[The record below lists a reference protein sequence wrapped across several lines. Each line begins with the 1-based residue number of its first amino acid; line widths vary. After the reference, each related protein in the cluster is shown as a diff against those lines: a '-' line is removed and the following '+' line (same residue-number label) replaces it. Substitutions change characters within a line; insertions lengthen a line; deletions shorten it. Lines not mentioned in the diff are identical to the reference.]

1 MTKIKDKFHL
11 RPDIHY
17 LNHGS
22 FGACPIPVFEAYQNF
37 QLQLETEPLQ
47 FMINTGEALLEESK
61 KALAKYVNCDWK
73 DLVYVTNPTTAMN
86 IVIKNLDF
94 KEGDEI
100 LTTNHEYGALD
111 RTWKYYCRNSG
122 AKYVQQEISLPLQS
136 KEQFL
141 KEFWSGLTSNTKIIY
156 LSQITSP
163 TALIFPVKEI
173 CEKAKELGLMT
184 IVDGAHV
191 PAHIP
196 LDISDLKADFYT
208 GACHKWLCA
217 PKGST
222 FLYASKEFQNMLDP
236 LIISWGYE
244 ADQPSDSQF
253 QDYHQYQG
261 TRDFSAFL
269 TTPACIQFQEENN
282 WEEEKRICRDQLKHY
297 YPIVA
302 KELNSDVIAP
312 LSDDFLGQICSIPV
326 NTDDPLTLKAHLYD
340 QYEIEIPVFN
350 NSGPGT
356 YLRISFMPYNDEKE
370 IEVLIDAIRDIKS
383 KTSMIG

>member
-1 MTKIKDKFHL
+1 MTKLKEQFHL
-11 RPDIHY
+11 KPDIHY

-22 FGACPIPVFEAYQNF
+22 FGACPIPVFEEYQRF
-37 QLQLETEPLQ
+37 QLMLETEPLQ
-47 FMINTGEALLEESK
+47 FMIKTGELLLEESK
-61 KALAKYVNCDWK
+61 KALANYINCDWK

-86 IVIKNLDF
+86 IVIKNLDL
-94 KEGDEI
+94 KAGDEV

-111 RTWKYYCRNSG
+111 RTWRYYCRKNG
-122 AKYVQQEISLPLQS
+122 AKYVTSEITTPLVS
-136 KEQFL
+136 KEKFL
-141 KEFWSGLTSNTKIIY
+141 EEFWSGLTPNTKVVY

-173 CEKAKELGLMT
+173 CEKAKELGLIT

-196 LDISDLKADFYT
+196 LDISDLKVDYYT

-222 FLYASKEFQNMLDP
+222 FLYAAKDKQQILDP

-244 ADQPSDSQF
+244 ADQPTDSQF

-261 TRDFSAFL
+261 TRDISAFL
-269 TTPACIQFQEENN
+269 TTPACIKFQEDFN
-282 WEEEKRICRDQLKHY
+282 WEEEKRKCREQLKHY

-302 KELNSDVIAP
+302 KELNSDIIAP

-326 NTDDPLTLKAHLYD
+326 KVDEPLTLKDHLYD
-340 QYEIEIPVFN
+340 QYKIEIPVFN